1 MRELSR
7 LILGSI
13 LLVLLF
19 MVVGT
24 AVILGWSIGIGW
36 LLTLILPF
44 TWFETSLLVI
54 IASVAVGALG
64 IRMLLA
70 APPSPMTDT
79 DELIEPPILTDRF
92 YPADGPVTS
101 EAWFRFEMANDIYW
115 ELTDT
120 PSIDNSLDETEMK
133 ELAIRLTDI
142 VVEMLQARLNRS
154 RRINVTAN
162 QLKQQMKK
170 MNLRPYDNDILQ
182 AAASAVT
189 LRLSFDQMMA
199 DIVYE
204 KSWDEIMHDLF

>member
-44 TWFETSLLVI
+44 TWFETSLLTMI
-54 IASVAVGALG
+54 TSVVVGALG
-64 IRMLLA
+64 IWMLLA
-70 APPSPMTDT
+70 APPPTDT
-79 DELIEPPILTDRF
+79 DELIEPAILTDRF

-142 VVEMLQARLNRS
+142 VVEMLQGRTNRS

-170 MNLRPYDNDILQ
+170 MNLRPYDDDILQ

-189 LRLSFDQMMA
+189 LRLSFDEMMF
-199 DIVYE
+199 DIIHE
-204 KSWDEIMHDLF
+204 KSWDEIMHNRF